1 LVPIPKK
8 LNDIAILKDLRPLM
22 LIETLRKL
30 WTKLIIDRAQKVWR
44 TRHTLNPCQHGC
56 QAQLGTSTAS
66 ILLID
71 SIEAAREANQHLNR
85 SSWDKSKAF
94 NSVSKNLMKIAWHRH
109 GVPLEIFQ
117 YMVNMDIDGPT
128 IVRTPHSAAEW
139 DDAPYSCV
147 DSLHQPA
154 HVPTA
159 STVNNLLDAFTAERG
174 TGQGDVPSPSSWNAI
189 FDILLTALNRDEIN
203 QGTVRMLRAADQTH
217 YASQESAYVDD
228 LNSCTLSTEEIQRK
242 ADIVSAFCLVTGIS
256 ISMDKIRRVLHD
268 WKRQPSNTVVPDMY
282 IHTYNWEPHAVKGT
296 TEGSTNY
303 LGVAYDASMSGKA
316 AFDTLIDTAK
326 LQCSTVTHTRASD
339 TTKLQTVIC
348 STYAKERYTAKL
360 SNLTLNQYR
369 QVDKVFNKFLR
380 TTNKNL
386 HGFPEDL
393 LYLSWKYGGH
403 DIQRFSDATQ
413 LDKYQILL
421 SALQAVGPHHHA
433 AEAHL
438 S

>member
-1 LVPIPKK
+1 
-8 LNDIAILKDLRPLM
+8 
-22 LIETLRKL
+22 
-30 WTKLIIDRAQKVWR
+30 
-44 TRHTLNPCQHGC
+44 
-56 QAQLGTSTAS
+56 
-66 ILLID
+66 
-71 SIEAAREANQHLNR
+71 
-85 SSWDKSKAF
+85 
-94 NSVSKNLMKIAWHRH
+94 
-109 GVPLEIFQ
+109 
-117 YMVNMDIDGPT
+117 MVNMDIDGPT

-147 DSLHQPA
+147 DSLYHPA
-154 HVPTA
+154 QVPSA
-159 STVNNLLDAFTAERG
+159 STVNTLLDAFTAERG

-228 LNSCTLSTEEIQRK
+228 LNSCTLSTDEIQRK

-268 WKRQPSNTVVPDMY
+268 WKRQPSDTVVPDMY

-303 LGVAYDASMSGKA
+303 LGVEYNASMSGKA
-316 AFDTLIDTAK
+316 AFDTLINTAK

-380 TTNKNL
+380 TTTKNL

-393 LYLSWKYGGH
+393 LYLSWKYGGL

-433 AEAHL
+433 AEVHL
-438 S
+438 SRAARSMQVDMVEGQGVTLLPPSNKRQRRWINSLLEWLAEAGIHLSRHGVRGTALGGEQPIVLSCQIRTHDSQ